1 MKQCPFCAEQIQ
13 DEAIKCRYW
22 GSMLDPSRAGTPHA
36 TSIDRVAAQAS
47 SLLNSEGKIA
57 AIKFVRQQKRL
68 GLAQAK
74 AYVEAIGTS
83 TNPEDATR
91 FATSKQTGGSPAMFL
106 LVVGVAVMAFLA
118 SSLGFCCASTP

>member
-1 MKQCPFCAEQIQ
+1 
-13 DEAIKCRYW
+13 
-22 GSMLDPSRAGTPHA
+22 MLDPSRAGTPHA
-36 TSIDRVAAQAS
+36 TSIDTVTAQAS

-68 GLAQAK
+68 GLVQAK

-83 TNPEDATR
+83 TNPEDAAR
-91 FATSKQTGGSPAMFL
+91 FAGSNEIGGLQATFL

-118 SSLGFCCASTP
+118 SSLGFCSSTS